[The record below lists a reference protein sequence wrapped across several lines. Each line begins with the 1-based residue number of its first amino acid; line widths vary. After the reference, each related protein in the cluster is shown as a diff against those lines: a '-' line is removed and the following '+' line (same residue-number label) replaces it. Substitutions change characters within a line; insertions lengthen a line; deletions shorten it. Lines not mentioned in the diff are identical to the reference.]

1 MIDHVNKHST
11 FEVIILEVGQNLD
24 KMHKCLMFSF

>member
-1 MIDHVNKHST
+1 MIEHVNKHST
-11 FEVIILEVGQNLD
+11 FEVIILEVRQNLD